1 MNILLLIIKQL
12 MMKNMKN
19 ITFFRDIFNFTVD
32 FSERY
37 DKKFDFNFII
47 QDNETFIK
55 NMKLICDNAL
65 EQLFDIIIN
74 ENDKEDCSIIGV
86 QENDINNSFVNNELY
101 EKNAEKEDV
110 NIIDEDKDNLG
121 KRKIKFLL
129 LIPLILKFD
138 YYFIIL
144 IIKENFLLKF
154 FK

>member
-1 MNILLLIIKQL
+1 MNKYNEYIIADNKIINDE
-12 MMKNMKN
+12 KYEKYN
-19 ITFFRDIFNFTVD
+19 IFRDIFNFTVD

-37 DKKFDFNFII
+37 EKKFDFNFII
-47 QDNETFIK
+47 QDNETFLK

-74 ENDKEDCSIIGV
+74 KNDKEDCSIIGV

-129 LIPLILKFD
+129 LMLNMKKKEKFGLLLI
-138 YYFIIL
+138 
-144 IIKENFLLKF
+144 
-154 FK
+154 